1 MFVHLHLHSP
11 YSFLDG
17 GSNLETLV
25 MLAASYGMPA
35 LALTDHNNTAA
46 AVKFSALCTAYSIA
60 PILGAEITLEDD
72 THLTFLAKNRAGY
85 ANLCRLITQAYTSG
99 GRLTPRLPW
108 TALGIARMGS
118 GTPGPVDGPCLPIDD
133 LFVLS
138 GCHRSRL
145 STQVRAHRYMDACIT
160 ARAICERFGQSNFY
174 IELQDDFTP
183 ASNRTAR
190 ELARLADEIGVGV
203 VATNNVHFATP
214 DDFLTHHLLS
224 CVATG
229 TTQEAV
235 HPDKP
240 LNSERYL
247 KPAGEMEN
255 LFSWRPD
262 AIANTLHIAKQCE
275 NALPRPEDVT
285 PRYPVPDG
293 KGCAAVYLRHLV
305 YKGCHA
311 RYRAITPAIE
321 ARIEH
326 ELGVI
331 IELGYADYFL
341 MAWSIVRWARRQ
353 RIRVT
358 GRGSAADSIVAYC
371 LTLTDV
377 DVIRRGLPFARFL
390 APGKIVDIDLD
401 FPSDRRDD
409 VFRYIIEQFGEA
421 YVGMVCTFHTYNAK
435 GAIRDLGKVL
445 SIPAEM
451 LSWASHHMS
460 GFMHAGQLDEAFSRY
475 AELRPHAAMKERFKL
490 LARVCS
496 RIAGFPRHI
505 GTHSSGIVISRVPL
519 AEIAPLQ
526 PSARGITQIWE
537 LDKDDAEAIGAMKLD
552 VLSLRML
559 AAVGDAEQDI
569 ARSAPDFR
577 YDRIP
582 MNDMATY
589 RMMRAGRAVGA
600 FQFESAAQLALGTHL
615 QPEHFEDL
623 VAAVALIRP
632 GPIQGHVVN
641 RFVGCRNGW
650 MRADILHDLLRP
662 ILAKTFGCVVFQ
674 EQVLQV
680 ISVLTGCTEV
690 EADKVRK
697 SITQHT
703 RQGTM
708 EQLKEWFITKS
719 CSYLKDF
726 GQDRAALLW
735 EQIKGWAGYGF
746 TEGHAASFALTGY
759 RTAYLSHH
767 FPAQFFSGEMNHQPM
782 GFYAANTL
790 AAESR
795 RRGVTILP
803 IDINMSR
810 DKCAADGDK
819 AIRLGF
825 RLISG
830 FREMDI
836 QAIESAQ
843 SDGVFYSLLDFCT
856 RVVLPRD
863 AVENLLLC
871 GAFELL
877 HENRRGLLARLDETL
892 SLSSS
897 YRAALNEIGQTAF
910 DLGSVRHALTPLAW
924 DLPDFSPWD
933 KFLWTWRL
941 VGVTAEAHVFAWLR
955 ETLALQGIISTHEA
969 RMSRHGTRVTVA
981 GLNIR
986 PHRPHT
992 VSGNPVLF
1000 TQIEDELDMIQAVA
1014 LGEVIW
1020 ETTSTF
1026 LTSAAVVVRGTIE
1039 RKGSGVMLRIE
1050 KAKPL
1055 IMQRYAETATTQPIV
1070 VRTTRTYPGTK
1081 LTVPVG

>member
-1 MFVHLHLHSP
+1 LGIPTVCGGVGGRGGGATGTGTGSLPFSQDWEGLPARAERSARVKRV
-11 YSFLDG
+11 G
-17 GSNLETLV
+17 GSGDE
-25 MLAASYGMPA
+25 G
-35 LALTDHNNTAA
+35 
-46 AVKFSALCTAYSIA
+46 CTKGTGTGFCSQSL
-60 PILGAEITLEDD
+60 PVND
-72 THLTFLAKNRAGY
+72 
-85 ANLCRLITQAYTSG
+85 LI
-99 GRLTPRLPW
+99 
-108 TALGIARMGS
+108 
-118 GTPGPVDGPCLPIDD
+118 
-133 LFVLS
+133 VLS
-138 GCHRSRL
+138 GCHKGRL
-145 STQVRAHRYMDACIT
+145 STLIREHRY
-160 ARAICERFGQSNFY
+160 CEASAVAQVLCKQFGKENVY

-183 ASNRTAR
+183 ESRRIAKD
-190 ELARLADEIGVGV
+190 LAGLADEIGVGV
-203 VATNNVHFATP
+203 VATNNVHFATA
-214 DDFLTHHLLS
+214 DDYLTHHLLC
-224 CVATG
+224 CVSTG

-235 HPDKP
+235 HPSKP
-240 LNSERYL
+240 VNAERFL
-247 KPAGEMEN
+247 KSRAEMAQ

-262 AIANTLHIAKQCE
+262 AITNTLQIAERCGS
-275 NALPRPEDVT
+275 ALPSPGDVT
-285 PRYPVPDG
+285 PRFRIPDG
-293 KGCAAVYLRHLV
+293 KGDASDYLRHLV
-305 YKGCHA
+305 YKGGNA
-311 RYRAITPAIE
+311 RYKTMTPSITG
-321 ARIEH
+321 RIEH
-326 ELGVI
+326 ELRI
-331 IELGYADYFL
+331 IRELGYNDYFL
-341 MAWSIVRWARRQ
+341 MAWKIVLWARRQ

-377 DVIRRGLPFARFL
+377 DVIRRNLPFARFL

-401 FPSDRRDD
+401 FPSDKRDD
-409 VFRYIIEQFGEA
+409 VFRYIIQEFGEA
-421 YVGMVCTFHTYNAK
+421 YVGMVCTFYTYSAK
-435 GAIRDLGKVL
+435 SAIRDLGKVL
-445 SIPAEM
+445 SVPEEM
-451 LSWASHHMS
+451 LNWASRNMS
-460 GFMHAGQLDEAFSRY
+460 GFMNAGQLEEAFSRF
-475 AELRPHAAMKERFKL
+475 AELRPHAAMKERFAL
-490 LARVCS
+490 LARVCA

-519 AEIAPLQ
+519 AEIAPLR

-537 LDKDDAEAIGAMKLD
+537 LDKDDAETQGAMKLD

-569 ARSAPDFR
+569 AKTRYDFR

-600 FQFESAAQLALGTHL
+600 FQFESAAQLALGTNL

-641 RFVGCRNGW
+641 RFVACRNGW
-650 MRADILHDLLRP
+650 MRADVLHEALAP

-680 ISVLTGCTEV
+680 ISVLTGCSEV

-703 RQGTM
+703 KQGTM
-708 EQLKEWFITKS
+708 ETLREWFITKS
-719 CSYLKDF
+719 CGYLRDF
-726 GQDRAALLW
+726 DAERAALLW

-759 RTAYLSHH
+759 RTAYLSFHY
-767 FPAQFFSGEMNHQPM
+767 PAQFFSGEMNHQPM

-790 AAESR
+790 AAEAR

-803 IDINMSR
+803 VEINESR
-810 DKCAADGDK
+810 DKCCADGDK

-825 RLISG
+825 RLVSG
-830 FREMDI
+830 FREADVL
-836 QAIESAQ
+836 ELVTAQ
-843 SDGVFYSLLDFCT
+843 QECPFVSLLDFCT

-863 AVENLLLC
+863 AMENLVLC
-871 GAFELL
+871 GAFDRL
-877 HENRRGLLARLDETL
+877 HENRRGLLARLDETV
-892 SLSSS
+892 SLANS
-897 YRAALNEIGQTAF
+897 YRARLHERDQVAL
-910 DLGSVRHALTPLAW
+910 DLGSVRYALTPIAW
-924 DLPDFSPWD
+924 ELPDFSPWD

-955 ETLALQGIISTHEA
+955 EALTRHGIITTHEA
-969 RMSRHGTRVTVA
+969 RQCRHGTRVTVA

-1000 TQIEDELDMIQAVA
+1000 TQVEDELDMIQAVA

-1039 RKGSGVMLRIE
+1039 RKGSGAMLRIE

-1055 IMQRYAETATTQPIV
+1055 IMQRYAETDTAQPII
-1070 VRTTRTYPGTK
+1070 VRDTRTYPGTK